1 MNEKMYSGLPELT
14 RAELDALLERHGDPS
29 KLRELLAQLPEKDVA
44 EMVCGFRSHE
54 EFIKKVYGGE

>member
-1 MNEKMYSGLPELT
+1 MNQNSGDQPPSLT
-14 RAELDALLERHGDPS
+14 RAELDRLLQQHGNPQ
-29 KLRELLAQLPEKDVA
+29 KLRELLAQLPKKDVE